1 MGRMN
6 KQYDVI
12 VIGGGIAGISAAAEI
27 AAHCKV
33 GVLEM
38 EDQPGYHATGRS
50 AAYFAPSY
58 GNRVVRGVTSAA
70 EHFFKTPPA
79 GFCETELIKSRSAV
93 FIARE
98 DQKDSLE
105 KVSIEQPG
113 LQLMDGKSLSSW
125 VPILDPNYVSAG
137 LRDNNG
143 GDIDVNSLLQAY
155 LKLLRQR
162 GGAIHASHPVKG
174 LKRSAGLWNIVT
186 SQQEFAAPLIVN
198 AAGAWADDIAGMAG
212 LAKLGLQ
219 PKRRSVLLIDKP
231 QDHEIDN
238 WPLVVD
244 VDEEFYFKP
253 DAGQLLISPANE
265 DPSNPC
271 DSRPEELELAIG
283 VDRFEK
289 ATGYE
294 VKKINH
300 SWAGLRTFAPD
311 KTFVVGFDPGCDGFF
326 WLAGQGGYGVQSAP
340 GLAQLCMA
348 ILLGESLSSQFKGV
362 LEFRD
367 DVDPGRLL

>member
-1 MGRMN
+1 MGTMN
-6 KQYDVI
+6 NQYDVV

-27 AAHCKV
+27 AAHCRV
-33 GVLEM
+33 LVLEM
-38 EDQPGYHATGRS
+38 EEQPGYHATGRS

-70 EHFFKTPPA
+70 EHFFRTPPA
-79 GFCETELIKSRSAV
+79 GFCDTELIKPRSAV

-98 DQKDSLE
+98 DQRNSLE
-105 KVSIEQPG
+105 KVSGEQPG
-113 LQLMDGKSLSSW
+113 LELMDGKSLSSW
-125 VPILDPNYVSAG
+125 VPILASNYVSAG
-137 LRDNNG
+137 LRDDNG
-143 GDIDVNSLLQAY
+143 GDIEVNTLLQSY

-162 GGAIHASHPVKG
+162 GGSIQANHPVRALTRKNG
-174 LKRSAGLWNIVT
+174 KWSILT
-186 SQQEFAAPLIVN
+186 SQQEFFAPLIVN
-198 AAGAWADDIAGMAG
+198 AAGAWADDIAQMAG

-219 PKRRSVLLIDKP
+219 PKRRSVLLIDGP
-231 QDHEIDN
+231 EGYEIEN

-265 DPSNPC
+265 TPSMPC

-283 VDRFEK
+283 VDRFEN

-311 KTFVVGFDPGCDGFF
+311 KTFVVGFDPRCDDFF

-340 GLAQLCMA
+340 GLAQLCTA
-348 ILLGESLSSQFKGV
+348 ILLAVPVSNEFAGV
-362 LEFRD
+362 LEYRE
-367 DVDPGRLL
+367 DVDPGRLV